1 MLPQSKYY
9 QLRHNCHS
17 TRTGASGIS
26 LMGKGPLRL
35 QIVMPTRRSSSRVLC
50 WSPTQRPD
58 GDGCLAGILQR
69 HVSRAGCMHA
79 HRSGSS
85 VAGKHA
91 FSSPATPM
99 LTLLKR
105 QNASGVLFCQSSFFG
120 NGLSIRVLLLS
131 FAVWPRANVPPSGS
145 EDTAL
150 PPWLITIALAAA
162 VVIIFADVRDA
173 VNKYCGEC
181 LAVQPT
187 TTPWAMTPRTAEW
200 SAVPHAKSP
209 LPIEGRRNRQQGGRH
224 RVRLTW
230 YALRVRRVCAV
241 RAVAAWT

>member
-1 MLPQSKYY
+1 MLLQGKYY
-9 QLRHNCHS
+9 QVQLNGHP
-17 TRTGASGIS
+17 TRTGASGTS
-26 LMGKGPLRL
+26 LMGKGSLRL
-35 QIVMPTRRSSSRVLC
+35 QMLLLARRSGSRVLC
-50 WSPTQRPD
+50 LLPTQRHD
-58 GDGCLAGILQR
+58 GGSCLAGILQR
-69 HVSRAGCMHA
+69 HVSRAGCLHA
-79 HRSGSS
+79 HRTGNS

-105 QNASGVLFCQSSFFG
+105 QNPWGGFFCQSSLCG

-131 FAVWPRANVPPSGS
+131 FVVWPRTNVPPSGS

-173 VNKYCGEC
+173 VNKSCGEC

-187 TTPWAMTPRTAEW
+187 TTPWAMTPITAEW

-209 LPIEGRRNRQQGGRH
+209 LFIEGRRNRQQGGRH